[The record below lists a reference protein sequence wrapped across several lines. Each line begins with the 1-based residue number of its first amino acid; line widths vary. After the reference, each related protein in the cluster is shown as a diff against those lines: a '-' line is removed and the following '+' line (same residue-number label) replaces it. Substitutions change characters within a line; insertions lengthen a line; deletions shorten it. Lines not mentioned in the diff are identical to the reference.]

1 MTLSRR
7 RFQKSNRFAT
17 TSPSPLAFAAL
28 SSTLFARRR
37 PRARIMLARR
47 ARNVRALAHRAL
59 FARANASAASA
70 ADAAPIWT
78 GDDDDRASDATN
90 VWTRHGAPEAR
101 SFAHRGI
108 LAGDDTK
115 VSAQRARGAEVDERG
130 ERRAR
135 GGEKRAIRGGF
146 RGRARRGR
154 ARRRRERESAAR
166 REGW

>member
-1 MTLSRR
+1 
-7 RFQKSNRFAT
+7 
-17 TSPSPLAFAAL
+17 
-28 SSTLFARRR
+28 
-37 PRARIMLARR
+37 MLARR

-115 VSAQRARGAEVDERG
+115 VRAQRGRAP
-130 ERRAR
+130 RRSTREAR
-135 GGEKRAIRGGF
+135 GGRAEGRAEGDPRGVSRTREDGDGARDDARERARDEAKRAMGD
-146 RGRARRGR
+146 
-154 ARRRRERESAAR
+154 
-166 REGW
+166 

>member
-1 MTLSRR
+1 
-7 RFQKSNRFAT
+7 
-17 TSPSPLAFAAL
+17 
-28 SSTLFARRR
+28 
-37 PRARIMLARR
+37 MLARR

-135 GGEKRAIRGGF
+135 GGEKRAIRGGVSRTREAGTA
-146 RGRARRGR
+146 RGDDARERARRG
-154 ARRRRERESAAR
+154 EK
-166 REGW
+166 EGD

>member
-1 MTLSRR
+1 
-7 RFQKSNRFAT
+7 
-17 TSPSPLAFAAL
+17 
-28 SSTLFARRR
+28 
-37 PRARIMLARR
+37 MLARR

-78 GDDDDRASDATN
+78 GDDDDRASNATN
-90 VWTRHGAPEAR
+90 VWTRHGSPEAR

-115 VSAQRARGAEVDERG
+115 VRAARKRAAEVDARG

-135 GGEKRAIRGGF
+135 GGPRGAIRGGF
-146 RGRARRGR
+146 GGRARTGTR
-154 ARRRRERESAAR
+154 AATRERERETKR
-166 REGW
+166 REAMGD